1 MGDTLYTVM
10 TTRASAVLTNYVL
23 PKHCS
28 FLFLWVGEICY
39 FDILSNCEQSL
50 LATFYDN
57 NWTKC
62 SCTFI
67 IINNYMYLH
76 FKLSLQFLDE
86 LEMSM
91 FLCKKNK
98 LYVYVFMSAPKKV
111 NKNIQKVYPCL
122 ISSLSILS
130 LCTSQKVKASF
141 FTLHF
146 HNRAKAFF
154 NCTFNLDP
162 RPPSFSS
169 CKSPPQKTFCH
180 GHRRFPL
187 GWQPLQRGP

>member
-1 MGDTLYTVM
+1 M
-10 TTRASAVLTNYVL
+10 S
-23 PKHCS
+23 
-28 FLFLWVGEICY
+28 W
-39 FDILSNCEQSL
+39 
-50 LATFYDN
+50 
-57 NWTKC
+57 KC
-62 SCTFI
+62 QCF
-67 IINNYMYLH
+67 
-76 FKLSLQFLDE
+76 FA
-86 LEMSM
+86 
-91 FLCKKNK
+91 KKK

-122 ISSLSILS
+122 ISSFSILS
-130 LCTSQKVKASF
+130 LCASQKVKASF

-146 HNRAKAFF
+146 HNRAKTFF

-187 GWQPLQRGP
+187 GWQPLQRGTQWSVDSLDHFNVSKIFLFSLYLGFCCFWRKMFSISKSTTGGQEMYWGGLEWLVLAGGQIEKSEWNGKRRRRRLH

>member
-1 MGDTLYTVM
+1 
-10 TTRASAVLTNYVL
+10 
-23 PKHCS
+23 
-28 FLFLWVGEICY
+28 
-39 FDILSNCEQSL
+39 
-50 LATFYDN
+50 
-57 NWTKC
+57 
-62 SCTFI
+62 
-67 IINNYMYLH
+67 MYLH

>member
-1 MGDTLYTVM
+1 
-10 TTRASAVLTNYVL
+10 
-23 PKHCS
+23 
-28 FLFLWVGEICY
+28 
-39 FDILSNCEQSL
+39 
-50 LATFYDN
+50 
-57 NWTKC
+57 
-62 SCTFI
+62 
-67 IINNYMYLH
+67 MYLH

-141 FTLHF
+141 FT
-146 HNRAKAFF
+146 
-154 NCTFNLDP
+154 
-162 RPPSFSS
+162 
-169 CKSPPQKTFCH
+169 
-180 GHRRFPL
+180 
-187 GWQPLQRGP
+187 

>member
-1 MGDTLYTVM
+1 MGWRECMGDTLYTVM

-23 PKHCS
+23 PKHSS

-91 FLCKKNK
+91 FLCKKTN
-98 LYVYVFMSAPKKV
+98 FMFIADSAQTEYCSTFPV
-111 NKNIQKVYPCL
+111 SVRV
-122 ISSLSILS
+122 
-130 LCTSQKVKASF
+130 SQAWHLTFLTYIKA
-141 FTLHF
+141 
-146 HNRAKAFF
+146 
-154 NCTFNLDP
+154 
-162 RPPSFSS
+162 
-169 CKSPPQKTFCH
+169 
-180 GHRRFPL
+180 
-187 GWQPLQRGP
+187 

>member
-1 MGDTLYTVM
+1 MGWRECMGDTLYTVM

-23 PKHCS
+23 PKHGA

-67 IINNYMYLH
+67 IINNYSYLP

-91 FLCKKNK
+91 FLCKKK
-98 LYVYVFMSAPKKV
+98 TLCLCLYVCTKKS
-111 NKNIQKVYPCL
+111 KQKYTK
-122 ISSLSILS
+122 SLSL
-130 LCTSQKVKASF
+130 LNLELKYSF
-141 FTLHF
+141 SLHF
-146 HNRAKAFF
+146 
-154 NCTFNLDP
+154 
-162 RPPSFSS
+162 S
-169 CKSPPQKTFCH
+169 KSESILFH
-180 GHRRFPL
+180 FAL
-187 GWQPLQRGP
+187 S